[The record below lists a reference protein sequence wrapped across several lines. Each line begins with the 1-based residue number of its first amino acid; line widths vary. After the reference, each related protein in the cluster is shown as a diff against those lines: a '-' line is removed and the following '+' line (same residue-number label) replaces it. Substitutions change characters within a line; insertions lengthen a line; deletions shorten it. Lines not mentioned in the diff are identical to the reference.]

1 VDSQARIVGLIH
13 GGARCQIAVPTT
25 PLVKVV
31 SGAEPA
37 QPGSSVTFHVT
48 TDPAGGSGHFGP
60 FKWQK
65 TKDGF
70 QFEFHFNWNW
80 DSTKKP

>member
-1 VDSQARIVGLIH
+1 
-13 GGARCQIAVPTT
+13 
-25 PLVKVV
+25 V